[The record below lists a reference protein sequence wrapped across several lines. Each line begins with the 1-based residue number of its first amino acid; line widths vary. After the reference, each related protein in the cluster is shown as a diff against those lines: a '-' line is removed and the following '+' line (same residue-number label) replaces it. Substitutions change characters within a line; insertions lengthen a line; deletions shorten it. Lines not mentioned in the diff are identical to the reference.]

1 MTRRPILSQ
10 PASNQSQ
17 PAADI
22 APHISV
28 RQLYSTL
35 DGYADRMALR
45 FAGPIALGASVLAW
59 MLNWG
64 RNPIPFVGDLRGFGV
79 LIFFFGIVIAFGV
92 AAVAFVMGVRFRNR
106 LVEADLRRS
115 WGLPVIPLAL
125 AYAIVTM
132 ILVALVLQF
141 IDAAFRDLALQPFYA
156 ALVVSLLCG
165 AVAYYVANRAMQISV
180 RSLLNVFVIILFAG
194 VTFSA
199 VNVNDPRWWEES
211 FSFLGTAQSNARSV
225 FNATLMMAGI
235 LFMILQQFFMD
246 DFIELRNNGMISQR
260 ITRWIRGSLIA
271 LGLLMAMVGLVPFGN
286 GGAWDTIHSV
296 SAYGLAGILLVYM
309 VLVRRAFPYFSPE
322 FYAMTWF
329 MVAVMVGVVVL
340 HLFGSIN
347 VVGVEL
353 ISFAVGGTWFMLF
366 VKNVEMLAKQSNDN
380 RGEVTV

>member
-1 MTRRPILSQ
+1 MSRRPILSQ

-235 LFMILQQFFMD
+235 FFMILQQFFMD

-271 LGLLMAMVGLVPFGN
+271 LGLLMTMVGLVPFGN

-329 MVAVMVGVVVL
+329 MVAVMVGAVVL

>member
-45 FAGPIALGASVLAW
+45 FAGPIALSASVLAW

>member
-1 MTRRPILSQ
+1 MSKRPILSQ

-329 MVAVMVGVVVL
+329 MVAVMVGAVVL

>member
-329 MVAVMVGVVVL
+329 MVAVMVGAVVL

>member
-1 MTRRPILSQ
+1 MSRRPILSQ

-22 APHISV
+22 APHTSV

-235 LFMILQQFFMD
+235 LFIILQQFFMD

-329 MVAVMVGVVVL
+329 MVAVMVGAVVL

>member
-260 ITRWIRGSLIA
+260 IARWIRGSLIA

>member
-1 MTRRPILSQ
+1 MSRRPILSQ

-22 APHISV
+22 APHTSV

-329 MVAVMVGVVVL
+329 MVAVMVGAVVL

>member
-1 MTRRPILSQ
+1 MSRRPILSQ

-329 MVAVMVGVVVL
+329 MVAVMVGAVVL